1 MTHICILGAGFGG
14 LYTALEL
21 SQRPWDT
28 PPEITLVDRHDRF
41 VFLPLLYELL
51 TGEMEDWEVA
61 PKIVDLLMPPS
72 VIPQGQSSQP
82 PQLPCPIGF
91 IQGEVSQISLDQKQ
105 VTLADGKILAFDC
118 LVLALGGITP
128 VDQVP
133 GSSEYALPFR
143 GLSDVQRLRQALHH
157 WEKKDPQDQIRIAIA
172 GAGASGIELACKLK
186 DRLGARAQ
194 IRLIDRGS
202 SILRSF
208 TEASIQATIEALK
221 QRQIRVELNTE
232 VLLITS
238 DRIQTRT
245 QDLISQD
252 PVDGVIWTV
261 GTEVAPVVRD
271 LPLAKNE
278 RHQLRLTST
287 LQTLD
292 RPEIF
297 ALGDLALT
305 IDAQG
310 NAVPATAQA
319 AFQQASYCA
328 WNVWAY
334 LTHRPLLPFR
344 YEPLG
349 EMLSLGT
356 DTAVLSGLGLT
367 LSGPFAYIARRLVYL
382 SRMPT
387 LDHQVRVGWNWMTR
401 PFLTELKRWMP

>member
-28 PPEITLVDRHDRF
+28 CPEITLVDRHDRF

-61 PKIVDLLMPPS
+61 PRIADLLIAPQE
-72 VIPQGQSSQP
+72 IPKETSNPACSIQ
-82 PQLPCPIGF
+82 F
-91 IQGEVSQISLDQKQ
+91 IQGEVQEIAIDKKQ
-105 VTLADGKILAFDC
+105 VTLADGKILSFDC

-128 VDQVP
+128 LDRVP
-133 GSSEYALPFR
+133 GAAEYAFPFR
-143 GLSDVQRLRQALHH
+143 QLSDVHRLRQSLQH
-157 WEKKDPQDQIRIAIA
+157 WENKDPQHKIQIAIA

-186 DRLGARAQ
+186 DRLGARSE
-194 IRLIDRGS
+194 IRLIERGS
-202 SILRSF
+202 SILGSF
-208 TEASIQATIEALK
+208 TKESTQAATEALK
-221 QRQIRVELNTE
+221 QRQITVELNTE
-232 VLLITS
+232 VLLITP
-238 DRIQTRT
+238 DTIQTRT

-261 GTEVAPVVRD
+261 GTEVVPVVRN
-271 LPLAKNE
+271 LPLPKNE
-278 RHQLRLTST
+278 RHQLQLTST

-292 RPEIF
+292 HPEIF
-297 ALGDLALT
+297 ALGDLAVT

-310 NAVPATAQA
+310 NSVPTTAQA

-367 LSGPFAYIARRLVYL
+367 LSGPLAYMARRLVYL

-387 LDHQVRVGWNWMTR
+387 LDHQLQVGWNWMTR
-401 PFLTELKRWMP
+401 PFLSELKRWIR